1 MRNNK
6 NYITIDTKQNGVRF
20 HNKAVQ
26 QLNEEYMR
34 AKDEYA
40 EQQKSVVV
48 EVVNIAGIHWYM
60 FSETFKRMTISPEYE

>member
-1 MRNNK
+1 M
-6 NYITIDTKQNGVRF
+6 RF

-26 QLNEEYMR
+26 QLNQEYMR

-48 EVVNIAGIHWYM
+48 EVVNIAGIVKMINDKIHVFVVITLKKSRVAVKM
-60 FSETFKRMTISPEYE
+60 FRSV